1 MRRSAR
7 SARTAGRGQF
17 AGRILLDL
25 SLKRMDSLVDNRLGP
40 SSMEITALRSAGQ
53 QTHNARSQFKNGRFV
68 GNDPRVRS
76 FVTDCNF

>member
-1 MRRSAR
+1 MRRSAH
-7 SARTAGRGQF
+7 SARTAGRGPF

-25 SLKRMDSLVDNRLGP
+25 SLKRMDSLVDNRLVP

-53 QTHNARSQFKNGRFV
+53 QTHNAHSQFKNGRFV
-68 GNDPRVRS
+68 GNDPRGRS